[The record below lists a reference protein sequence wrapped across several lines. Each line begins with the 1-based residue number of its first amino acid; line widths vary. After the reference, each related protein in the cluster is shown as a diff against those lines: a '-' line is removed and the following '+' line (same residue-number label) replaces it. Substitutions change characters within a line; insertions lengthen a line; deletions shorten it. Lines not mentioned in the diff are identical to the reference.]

1 MTGSL
6 AIAISRSAVP
16 AQRHSKR
23 KPQSESVTDRMLT
36 AGALMA
42 KACDTAAHD
51 RGGPRICAVLGAAKK
66 FISSAGGATGKLAFS
81 GDAD

>member
-1 MTGSL
+1 
-6 AIAISRSAVP
+6 
-16 AQRHSKR
+16 
-23 KPQSESVTDRMLT
+23 
-36 AGALMA
+36 MA
-42 KACDTAAHD
+42 KVCDTAAHD